1 MAQNFIAVDRDQVF
15 LMPPSLREWLPEGH
29 LAWYVLDAVA
39 EMDLSAFYARY
50 RQDGWGRPA
59 YEPALMVAL
68 LLYSYARGE
77 RSSRGIERKCVEDVA
92 YRVIASNLVPDH
104 VTINRF
110 RSEHQDALAGLF
122 GEVLTLCARAG
133 MVRVGTVA
141 VDGTR
146 MAANASKEQTVDYEQ
161 LARKILEEAAEIDA
175 AEDELY
181 GDERGDELPEQLRTG
196 KGRQEW
202 LREAKRQLEA
212 ERAANPEPVPRARA
226 PRLKEAKR
234 RLQEELW
241 AEQRANSAYE
251 AWRMTAKDT
260 LGRGLGKPPTPYT
273 PPEVPAGTVNLTDP
287 DSRIVQSR
295 RGFIQGYTAQAV
307 ATKEQIVITAD
318 VIAGGNERQTLE
330 PLLDRAHQE
339 LARAGVTDTVGSA
352 VADAGF
358 WNTEQIARLTERGI
372 RTLVSP
378 DAGHRKAPG
387 LTRQRRKH
395 YLEMRE
401 QLATDEGRQ
410 FYRQRQ
416 AIIEPVFAQTKHNRR
431 IDRFQRRG
439 LWACRAEWRLITATH
454 NLLKLWQHHP
464 VIVTG

>member
-1 MAQNFIAVDRDQVF
+1 MAQNFIAVDRDQAF
-15 LMPPSLREWLPEGH
+15 LMPPSVRDWLPENH

-39 EMDLSAFYARY
+39 EMDLAAFYARY
-50 RQDGWGRPA
+50 RPDGWGRPA
-59 YEPALMVAL
+59 YDPSLMVAL
-68 LLYSYARGE
+68 ILYSYARGE

-110 RSEHQDALAGLF
+110 RSEHQDSLAGLF
-122 GEVLTLCARAG
+122 GDVLTLCARAG

-146 MAANASKEQTVDYEQ
+146 MAANASKEQTVDYGQ

-181 GDERGDELPEQLRTG
+181 GDKRGDELPEQLTTRA
-196 KGRQEW
+196 GRQEW
-202 LREAKRQLEA
+202 LREAKRRLEA
-212 ERAANPEPVPRARA
+212 ERAANPKPVPRARP

-241 AEQRANSAYE
+241 AEQRANAAYE
-251 AWRMTAKDT
+251 AWRATAKDT
-260 LGRGLGKPPTPYT
+260 LGRGLGKAPTPYT
-273 PPEVPAGTVNLTDP
+273 PPELPAGTVNLTDP

-295 RGFIQGYTAQAV
+295 RGFMQGYTAQAV
-307 ATKEQIVITAD
+307 ATREQVVITAD
-318 VIAGGNERQTLE
+318 VIMGGNERQTLE
-330 PLLDRAHQE
+330 PLIGQAHQE
-339 LARAGVTDTVGSA
+339 LEQAGVADPVGSA
-352 VADAGF
+352 LADAGY
-358 WNTEQIARLTERGI
+358 WNTDQIARLTDRGI

-378 DAGHRKAPG
+378 DAGNRKTPG

-401 QLATDEGRQ
+401 QLATDEGKEL
-410 FYRQRQ
+410 YRQRQ
-416 AIIEPVFAQTKHNRR
+416 AIIEPVFAQTKSNRR

-454 NLLKLWQHHP
+454 NLLKLYQHNLA
-464 VIVTG
+464 IATG